1 MKMSQKAVMRL
12 ESKLFDQSVV
22 GVGLANQAAENK
34 ARLHD
39 QGGHRCD
46 VLRNIWPLTRKPLF
60 VSAQPK

>member
-12 ESKLFDQSVV
+12 GPKLFDQRIV

-39 QGGHRCD
+39 Q
-46 VLRNIWPLTRKPLF
+46 
-60 VSAQPK
+60 